1 VTRALCAADRDGP
14 DGLDPFAGVGL
25 SARERQGVRE
35 LAAAGHVLP
44 YLSRRQRRRRR
55 WADARTPTGR
65 RGDLD
70 RLLRA
75 CDTLLPAELTAS
87 ILAALA
93 DGGPAAAGRLD
104 PVVLVADALGA
115 ADWQVAAADAG
126 ADPDAIA
133 ATAAG
138 AAPSELAAEQRER
151 AAQLVGQLA
160 ELTATVRALLVDL
173 AALARLGGRPARRAV
188 CVAVIARRRTA
199 GRGER
204 GPPAHR
210 PAQLRASHPSPGRM
224 VRARPAAQN
233 GPPRHSWTECRC
245 PLRPG

>member
-75 CDTLLPAELTAS
+75 CDTLLPAELTTS

-104 PVVLVADALGA
+104 PVALV
-115 ADWQVAAADAG
+115 ADAG

-133 ATAAG
+133 ATVAG
-138 AAPSELAAEQRER
+138 TPPSELAPEQRER
-151 AAQLVGQLA
+151 AAQLVGQLV
-160 ELTATVRALLVDL
+160 ELTATVRALLADL

-188 CVAVIARRRTA
+188 CVAVIARRRA
-199 GRGER
+199 AERGER

-224 VRARPAAQN
+224 MRARPAAQN
-233 GPPRHSWTECRC
+233 GPPRRSWTECRC

>member
-14 DGLDPFAGVGL
+14 DGLDPFAVAGL
-25 SARERQGVRE
+25 LARERQGVRE

-70 RLLRA
+70 RLLCA
-75 CDTLLPAELTAS
+75 CEALLPSELTAS

-104 PVVLVADALGA
+104 PVALVADALGA
-115 ADWQVAAADAG
+115 PYWQVAAADAG

-138 AAPSELAAEQRER
+138 TTPGELTLEQRER

-160 ELTATVRALLVDL
+160 ELTATVRALLAEL

-204 GPPAHR
+204 GPPTHR
-210 PAQLRASHPSPGRM
+210 PAQLRASKPSPGRIM
-224 VRARPAAQN
+224 RARPAAQN
-233 GPPRHSWTECRC
+233 GPPRRFLTERRN